1 METGLA
7 TRIVQRERAKEGG
20 GGMRGGEEKEGT
32 AGEEGTGTRR
42 GRVDA
47 PTPVDAK
54 FAARAKRAPATLL
67 TFFGK
72 RGGEGAE
79 GVEETDEATKRAR
92 PLAEVAEARRQPPP
106 PSTAVAGAGKT
117 VWGKATKKSERKP
130 TRVETA
136 TCPICGR
143 GFSATA
149 LNSDINAHVD
159 ACMNAMAN
167 E

>member
-1 METGLA
+1 MCRISHTLTNVLHWVA
-7 TRIVQRERAKEGG
+7 TRPAGG
-20 GGMRGGEEKEGT
+20 GAAELASPEPDPLDIEPP
-32 AGEEGTGTRR
+32 
-42 GRVDA
+42 A
-47 PTPVDAK
+47 PPLEL
-54 FAARAKRAPATLL
+54 RQATSDP
-67 TFFGK
+67 
-72 RGGEGAE
+72 R
-79 GVEETDEATKRAR
+79 
-92 PLAEVAEARRQPPP
+92 